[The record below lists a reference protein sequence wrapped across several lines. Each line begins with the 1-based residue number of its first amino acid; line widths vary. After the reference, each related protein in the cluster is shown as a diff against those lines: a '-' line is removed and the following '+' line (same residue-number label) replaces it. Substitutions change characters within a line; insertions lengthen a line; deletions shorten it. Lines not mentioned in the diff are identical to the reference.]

1 MSVFRVK
8 LQHAGQQGQLDYDPS
23 TDTSDTYG
31 NVGTAFTTSKQRTV
45 YVMGPKK
52 INRLLVDG
60 DTFTD
65 CNYWKRFAY
74 PQVSMDQAF
83 IEVVSDDGSIYSDVE
98 SENTFGVATGSL
110 TLTSSYTT
118 GNTVDFVT
126 TYGSAATFVQIRNT
140 GGSNALTAELN
151 GDTNLTLTIPA
162 ATAQVFNAGDLTITK
177 VRLKSASGT
186 TAEIIAGVRSTI
198 NSYATKS

>member
-8 LQHAGQQGQLDYDPS
+8 LNYPGQQGQLDLDPS
-23 TDTSDTYG
+23 TNTSETYG
-31 NVGTAFTTSKQRTV
+31 QIGSAFSTSKQRQV
-45 YVMGPKK
+45 FVMGPKK

-60 DTFTD
+60 ATFTD

-74 PQVSMDQAF
+74 PQIAYDKAF
-83 IEVVSDDGSIYSDVE
+83 IEVVTDDGSVYSDVE
-98 SENTFGVATGSL
+98 SENTFGVSTGTL

-126 TYGSAATFVQIRNT
+126 TYGGPATFVQIRNL
-140 GGSNALTAELN
+140 GGSNALVAELN
-151 GDTNLTLTIPA
+151 GNTSLTITVPA
-162 ATAQVFNAGDLTITK
+162 ATAQVFNAGDLTITM

-186 TAEIIAGVRSTI
+186 TAEVVAGVRSSI
-198 NSYATKS
+198 NS